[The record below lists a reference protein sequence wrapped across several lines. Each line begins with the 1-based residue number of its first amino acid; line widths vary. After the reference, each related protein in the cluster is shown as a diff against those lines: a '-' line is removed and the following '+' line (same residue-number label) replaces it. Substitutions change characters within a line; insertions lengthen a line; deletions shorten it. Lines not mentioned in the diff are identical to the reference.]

1 MQENISTDNHEAE
14 DTLWYTDQAAEAEG
28 NDDWDESDT
37 PDTPTSEMEESLYK
51 LKHLGREY
59 NIPLPEVIALA
70 QKGMDYDRIRARAD
84 SLMLESAG
92 STGAPP
98 NQEGTRRDS
107 EILEF
112 ISVYRDVTPEDIP
125 PEIWEEV
132 NQGRSLLSAY
142 QGYEN
147 RQLKALIEA
156 GTRDQENRRRSTGS
170 RATAGNSRERGE
182 VESDWYGGQL

>member
-1 MQENISTDNHEAE
+1 MEENITAEIREEEAE
-14 DTLWYTDQAAEAEG
+14 FWYSDQEAETPT
-28 NDDWDESDT
+28 DDWDESDM
-37 PDTPTSEMEESLYK
+37 PDIPASEVEESLYK

-59 NIPLPEVIALA
+59 NIPLPEVLSLA

-84 SLMLESAG
+84 SLMLESTALPG
-92 STGAPP
+92 EPP
-98 NQEGTRRDS
+98 NQGAARRDS

-147 RQLKALIEA
+147 RQLKAMIEA
-156 GTRDQENRRRSTGS
+156 GARDQENRQRSTGS

-182 VESDWYGGQL
+182 VEGDWYGDR